1 MLLHMAAF
9 LTFFLPIKS
18 ILIKLFSINICSFF
32 KVVNP
37 YELLSISYFLLPI
50 LKPQSNI
57 RVIIIAQILFIL
69 LRRLISFFI
78 SLFNLEKYFIECLNF
93 LKS

>member
-1 MLLHMAAF
+1 MATF

-18 ILIKLFSINICSFF
+18 ILINLFSMKICFF
-32 KVVNP
+32 FNVVNP
-37 YELLSISYFLLPI
+37 YELLFISYFLLPI

-69 LRRLISFFI
+69 LLLISFFI
-78 SLFNLEKYFIECLNF
+78 SLFKVYY
-93 LKS
+93 LKLVGN